1 MKTLLLD
8 IETAPHKV
16 YAWGLWGQNIAINQ
30 IEEPGYT
37 LSWAAKWYGD
47 NGVMYMDR
55 DGIDPF
61 EMIAG
66 VYELINEADVLV
78 HYNGNKFDIPIL
90 NQEFLMYGFRPPAPS
105 INIDLL
111 NTVKK
116 RFRFPSRK
124 LDYVA
129 RALNLEGKLQHKGMD
144 LWRECMNDDRE
155 AWKTMREYNIQDVI
169 LLEQVYEKLQ
179 PWVTNHPN
187 FGLFVNSDRPICP
200 NCGSNHLQKRGTY
213 YTKTLSYQR
222 YHCQECGAW
231 SRERNTNLNKE
242 QRPNVLSGIN

>member
-1 MKTLLLD
+1 MKILMLD
-8 IETAPHKV
+8 IETSPHKV

-37 LSWAAKWYGD
+37 LSWAAKWYGHPD
-47 NGVMYMDR
+47 VTYRNRFD
-55 DGIDPF
+55 DGPE
-61 EMIAG
+61 EMIQE
-66 VYELINEADVLV
+66 VYEHIDHADVLI

-90 NQEFLMYGFRPPAPS
+90 NQEFLFLGLPPPSPS

-129 RALNLEGKLQHKGMD
+129 RALKLEGKVQHKGMD
-144 LWRECMNDDRE
+144 LWLECMKGERDALDLME
-155 AWKTMREYNIQDVI
+155 QYNKQDVL
-169 LLEQVYEKLQ
+169 LLEQVYEHLL
-179 PWVTNHPN
+179 PWITNHPN
-187 FGLFVNSDRPICP
+187 FGLFVHSDRPICP
-200 NCGSNHLQKRGTY
+200 NCGSNHMQKRGTY

-242 QRPNVLSGIN
+242 QRPNVLSGIH